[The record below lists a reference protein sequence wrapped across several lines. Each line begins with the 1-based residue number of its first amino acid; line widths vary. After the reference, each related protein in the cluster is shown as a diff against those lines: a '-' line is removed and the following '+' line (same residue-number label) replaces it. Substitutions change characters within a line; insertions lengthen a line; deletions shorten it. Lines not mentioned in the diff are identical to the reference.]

1 MGEPPPALIGPDPA
15 AQTRPKTATLIL
27 ATRSSITSVTSVSC
41 DTPLKISGGARLAS
55 YRLGVGTTGVIFAA
69 IAVAWLAY
77 LVPHLL
83 RRRDGDEQLD
93 DSDPADRF
101 SDSMRIVR
109 HGTAPLLDHDL
120 EEIAA
125 FEVSTPQTRRAAI
138 NDLRRLERL
147 AASRRRRVLLG
158 LMTLLSAAIG
168 FCAVQLIPWW
178 SIAIPSGLLLIFVLV
193 ARISVRAMR
202 IKLVARYRGI
212 HHGNNESTI
221 FLSLKDFAKGGA
233 DSHLQSGKADLSAK
247 QGALWD
253 PIPIT
258 MPTYVSKPLAPR
270 TVRTI
275 DLSGADVAS
284 SANHEV
290 PVTADAPVAASDPSS
305 AVAAGEE
312 SPKSA
317 SA

>member
-1 MGEPPPALIGPDPA
+1 
-15 AQTRPKTATLIL
+15 
-27 ATRSSITSVTSVSC
+27 
-41 DTPLKISGGARLAS
+41 
-55 YRLGVGTTGVIFAA
+55 
-69 IAVAWLAY
+69 
-77 LVPHLL
+77 
-83 RRRDGDEQLD
+83 
-93 DSDPADRF
+93 
-101 SDSMRIVR
+101 
-109 HGTAPLLDHDL
+109 
-120 EEIAA
+120 
-125 FEVSTPQTRRAAI
+125 
-138 NDLRRLERL
+138 
-147 AASRRRRVLLG
+147 
-158 LMTLLSAAIG
+158 
-168 FCAVQLIPWW
+168 VQLIPWW

-233 DSHLQSGKADLSAK
+233 DSYLQSGKADLSAK

-290 PVTADAPVAASDPSS
+290 PVTADAPVAVSDPSS